1 MVSFYRYIFCKSYH
15 FCINVFKEDE
25 FPYFWATSS
34 IVFLVFSNV
43 TSALGFVKYLL
54 HPVEFETYS
63 GSYKYIIVGLTIVV
77 NIYMYSQIRY
87 LKHIYFCNEISPKRA
102 KIFRVLSILY
112 YVITFYAFF
121 KSSILLRSPHPS

>member
-77 NIYMYSQIRY
+77 NIYMYSQRRY
-87 LKHIYFCNEISPKRA
+87 LKHINFCNEISPKRA

>member
-54 HPVEFETYS
+54 YPVEFETYS
-63 GSYKYIIVGLTIVV
+63 GSYNT
-77 NIYMYSQIRY
+77 
-87 LKHIYFCNEISPKRA
+87 
-102 KIFRVLSILY
+102 
-112 YVITFYAFF
+112 
-121 KSSILLRSPHPS
+121 LLLV